1 MNTNNNINANA
12 TNTDIN
18 AHADINAAIEAA
30 KANFW
35 DESLDQPFSANETAL
50 FFFLL
55 HWARINNSVKPLRIP
70 RAIVKT
76 YLQISDASITRARMG
91 LQVRGLIDFE
101 DGERGVKAPVF
112 FIEGVTAGIANHE
125 AEGKEEHCE
134 RVVTERQTIATKR
147 PNEVKERPTEVKEV
161 AKSRWEPKQAFREV
175 PIDIPVKKS
184 EVKEVTSSR
193 PFATCGEPTQDEDQI
208 MELQAI
214 EDRLCSEQN
223 WLLGVQQQMIAKG
236 IPGAESINIFHQL
249 HLFMVKLRQSGIRS
263 MGMFEFKTYFS
274 TRALMA

>member
-12 TNTDIN
+12 SNNNIN

-30 KANFW
+30 TANFW
-35 DESLDQPFSANETAL
+35 DQSLDQPFSSNETAL

-91 LQVRGLIDFE
+91 LQVKGLIDFE
-101 DGERGVKAPVF
+101 EGERGVKAPVF
-112 FIEGVTAGIANHE
+112 FIEGVTEGIANHE

-134 RVVTERQTIATKR
+134 RVAANR
-147 PNEVKERPTEVKEV
+147 PAAVKERPAEVKEV

-236 IPGAESINIFHQL
+236 IPGAESINIYHQL